1 MMSINK
7 YNVEQGKYIIT
18 ENNNILT
25 TGGLAT
31 CTGLSMT
38 LGKYKFLA
46 HIDASTEIE
55 PIIKELMKYSPN
67 DITNIVIWKGSGF
80 GVSNSDYTS
89 TLAKKILS
97 SLDIED
103 ISMDSIDIID
113 LNDKVQCN
121 ICKQLSGTAKVLS
134 HYYTCKYKS
143 KIEINF
149 VSFMDAVSI

>member
-1 MMSINK
+1 MILLIVLLFLIANIVVINDSL
-7 YNVEQGKYIIT
+7 GLMTIIT
-18 ENNNILT
+18 V
-25 TGGLAT
+25 GL
-31 CTGLSMT
+31 
-38 LGKYKFLA
+38 
-46 HIDASTEIE
+46 
-55 PIIKELMKYSPN
+55 N

-97 SLDIED
+97 SLDIKD
-103 ISMDSIDIID
+103 ISMDSVDIID
-113 LNDKVQCN
+113 FNDKVQCN